1 MLIWK
6 EKIIRRI
13 IQKENDIMKK
23 SILFKR
29 TRKSVIRKLSNPYI
43 RENLEYFG
51 YMFSIL
57 EICYML
63 FHLKEINNMFQHQ
76 K

>member
-1 MLIWK
+1 M
-6 EKIIRRI
+6 EKT
-13 IQKENDIMKK
+13 N
-23 SILFKR
+23 LFKK

-43 RENLEYFG
+43 RENLKYFG

-63 FHLKEINNMFQHQ
+63 FHLKEINNMFQGQ

>member
-6 EKIIRRI
+6 ERIIRRI

-29 TRKSVIRKLSNPYI
+29 TRESVIRKLSIPYI
-43 RENLEYFG
+43 RKNLEYFG
-51 YMFSIL
+51 HMFSIL

>member
-1 MLIWK
+1 MFVLER
-6 EKIIRRI
+6 EKI

-23 SILFKR
+23 PILFKR
-29 TRKSVIRKLSNPYI
+29 TRKSVIRENYRNPYI

-51 YMFSIL
+51 CMFSIL

-63 FHLKEINNMFQHQ
+63 FHLKEINNMFQDQ